1 MILRRACQFITPLEC
16 IHRLLTSE
24 ELNGLYKGHLAL
36 FRANRIAAVLS
47 GEDHPVEAR
56 ERLLQVRDEALRVP
70 PDFVLELENSLRK
83 RLPIHILKPFAALVI
98 RSSVKAIEALW
109 QVSTTHAELIT
120 IIDVERHNLGCIKAN
135 AAVFCFRMLAKASSK
150 VSLVNRKQI

>member
-1 MILRRACQFITPLEC
+1 MILRRACQFITPLER
-16 IHRLLTSE
+16 IHRLLTPE

-36 FRANRIAAVLS
+36 FRANRVAAVLC

-70 PDFVLELENSLRK
+70 PDFVLELEDSLRK
-83 RLPIHILKPFAALVI
+83 RLPIHILKLSTALVV

-109 QVSTTHAELIT
+109 QVSTSHAELVT

-135 AAVFCFRMLAKASSK
+135 AAVFCFWMLAKASSK